1 MKKSHL
7 VLALIF
13 LVLALDQALK
23 IWVKTNMSYGEEFS
37 ILGLNWAL
45 IHFVENN
52 GMAFGINLGGE
63 YGKLALSLFRILAVA
78 FLAYYLRHLL
88 QAKAST
94 GLLLSFALIL
104 AGALG
109 NIIDSAFYGMIF
121 SDSSPYHG
129 TLATLFPPEGGY
141 ASFLHGKVVDMLY
154 FPMFSGYFPEWL
166 PFWGGEPFLF
176 FKPVFNIADMAISIG
191 VLNILL
197 FQRSFFANQH
207 LLEQE
212 AEAVSNTAEH
222 EQHEMTGPKLEIAP
236 EGGATQSFSI
246 EDKPPGEAGE
256 NENPMR

>member
-1 MKKSHL
+1 LKKSHL
-7 VLALIF
+7 VFALIF

-23 IWVKTNMSYGEEFS
+23 IWVKTNMSYGEEFR

-88 QAKAST
+88 HAKAST

-191 VLNILL
+191 VLNIIL
-197 FQRSFFANQH
+197 FQRSFFASHH
-207 LLEQE
+207 LEGQEQADTPNSPAENELEAAESALETANE
-212 AEAVSNTAEH
+212 AA
-222 EQHEMTGPKLEIAP
+222 
-236 EGGATQSFSI
+236 ATESLSE
-246 EDKPPGEAGE
+246 EDKASGEEGE
-256 NENPMR
+256 TRIR